1 MFDPSQTLTPAAAPL
16 VIPPLPNSRKPTNAD
31 NPSSSLG
38 YGLTVRNTDTKRKLA
53 PPDAARG
60 PSPPSGPSGDL
71 MLRQFKQ
78 DMAILPDI
86 QGMDEYEEVPV
97 EGFGAA
103 LLAGYG
109 WKQGHTI
116 GKNKTKGDA
125 KVVERVRRFGTHG
138 IGFKPS
144 KKTTT

>member
-1 MFDPSQTLTPAAAPL
+1 
-16 VIPPLPNSRKPTNAD
+16 
-31 NPSSSLG
+31 
-38 YGLTVRNTDTKRKLA
+38 
-53 PPDAARG
+53 
-60 PSPPSGPSGDL
+60 

-97 EGFGAA
+97 QGFGAA

-109 WKQGHTI
+109 WKEGHTI

-144 KKTTT
+144 KKTTTQSRLRSFPAGKENMTAKKERENAMEESDS